1 MCGLSMA
8 CLWPGF
14 DLDLDSLGA
23 GFRVVL
29 CSGGGKFCVA
39 CDGCMCGLF
48 CGHLL
53 CHNWS

>member
-23 GFRVVL
+23 GFGVVL
-29 CSGGGKFCVA
+29 CLGGGKFCVA
-39 CDGCMCGLF
+39 CDGYMCGLF

-53 CHNWS
+53 CLNWL